1 METPFA
7 QNKNKKIIS
16 QGKQTIFRVT
26 SRTQVNLIR
35 IADNKANMIMGI
47 NAIIIS
53 VLMGIISSRMIHT
66 PETIQGNLL
75 LTIPVILI
83 ILTALLTAYFAISA
97 AKPKLLKLGK
107 SNPVAG
113 EKKSLLFFENIWELS
128 AEDYIEQMETLLD
141 SSKDMYQHMIIDIH
155 NQSKVLHRKYE
166 LLSKA
171 YTVFIF
177 GFIISIL
184 TFVFLWLLQ

>member
-66 PETIQGNLL
+66 PETIQGNPRGQWLAAGPTL
-75 LTIPVILI
+75 NGRERPV
-83 ILTALLTAYFAISA
+83 
-97 AKPKLLKLGK
+97 
-107 SNPVAG
+107 
-113 EKKSLLFFENIWELS
+113 EWKK
-128 AEDYIEQMETLLD
+128 
-141 SSKDMYQHMIIDIH
+141 K
-155 NQSKVLHRKYE
+155 R
-166 LLSKA
+166 
-171 YTVFIF
+171 
-177 GFIISIL
+177 
-184 TFVFLWLLQ
+184 

>member
-1 METPFA
+1 MDTPFT
-7 QNKNKKIIS
+7 QSKNKKIIS
-16 QGKQTIFRVT
+16 QGTQTIFRVT

-66 PETIQGNLL
+66 PETLKENIL
-75 LTIPVILI
+75 LTVPVLLI
-83 ILTALLTAYFAISA
+83 IFTALLTTYYAVSA
-97 AKPKLLKLGK
+97 AKPKLLTFNNAK
-107 SNPVAG
+107 PVPE
-113 EKKSLLFFENIWELS
+113 EKRSLLFFENIWELS
-128 AEDYIEQMETLLD
+128 TEEYIDQMEKMLD

-155 NQSKVLHRKYE
+155 NQSKVLHRKYN

-184 TFVFLWLLQ
+184 TFVLLWLLQ